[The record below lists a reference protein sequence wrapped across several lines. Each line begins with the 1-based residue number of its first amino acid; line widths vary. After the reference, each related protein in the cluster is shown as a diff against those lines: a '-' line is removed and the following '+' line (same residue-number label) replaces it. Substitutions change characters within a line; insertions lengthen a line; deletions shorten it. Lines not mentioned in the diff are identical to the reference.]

1 MKKIFKLIFA
11 SFLSLMVIFSLASC
25 ADEELSEEK
34 IKESFNEE
42 ISKFSLSKASLNN
55 YANSAM
61 KEVANIDV
69 DSIINSVEVPTA
81 KITQALIDGDEVYS
95 NEVYMWQNAK
105 KIYYGYYNDD
115 TDFASYYLDLDY
127 INQLFTSVKP
137 TEENIDYVDL
147 LLQLIAKA
155 TEIEIP
161 EINIDDYLGLIKFEA
176 DDFKFENGYFV
187 FDKVSLTNFVL
198 RLIPITMEKY
208 KASVLLLINSVIDEF
223 KISIKYDGKHF
234 NEFNFNLKINLKSL
248 ISIMT
253 NSGQEINII
262 GDDSNILFSLST
274 ALDYKDNKLSGLHIN
289 SDLDAK
295 VINTEDDTLSY
306 KAKLTYTFDATEAEI
321 KNNIAGEFVGGSYSI
336 LDSYDPVKD
345 EYTEITY
352 KNIYS
357 YKINSAST
365 IDLKNRTLTSESN
378 VSVLQTEAVNDGE
391 PETTYNLNV
400 KLSMNKTANKFELKV
415 LLNEDLFIDEVVNY
429 KDNKASDGKFTIY
442 YGLIEKINGGN
453 PSYQRLEMIFETK
466 DVVVPEVLLNDE
478 NAVNILDNLEIP
490 A

>member
-61 KEVANIDV
+61 KEVASIDV

-95 NEVYMWQNAK
+95 SEVYMWQNAK

-274 ALDYKDNKLSGLHIN
+274 VLDYKDNKLSGLHIN

-321 KNNIAGEFVGGSYSI
+321 RNNIAGEFVGGSYSI

-365 IDLKNRTLTSESN
+365 IDL
-378 VSVLQTEAVNDGE
+378 
-391 PETTYNLNV
+391 
-400 KLSMNKTANKFELKV
+400 
-415 LLNEDLFIDEVVNY
+415 NY
-429 KDNKASDGKFTIY
+429 
-442 YGLIEKINGGN
+442 
-453 PSYQRLEMIFETK
+453 M
-466 DVVVPEVLLNDE
+466 
-478 NAVNILDNLEIP
+478 
-490 A
+490 